1 MEGDTCRSIR
11 IAVGAC
17 GPVPVRKLE
26 AEDVLIGSSLDE
38 EKLIKAGSMLAQSC
52 DPLDDVRSSAD
63 YRLGLVR
70 QLLIRAV
77 QQAKDKLI
85 KGVLA

>member
-1 MEGDTCRSIR
+1 
-11 IAVGAC
+11 
-17 GPVPVRKLE
+17 
-26 AEDVLIGSSLDE
+26 
-38 EKLIKAGSMLAQSC
+38 MLAQSC
-52 DPLDDVRSSAD
+52 DPLDDVRGSAD

-85 KGVLA
+85 KGVPA